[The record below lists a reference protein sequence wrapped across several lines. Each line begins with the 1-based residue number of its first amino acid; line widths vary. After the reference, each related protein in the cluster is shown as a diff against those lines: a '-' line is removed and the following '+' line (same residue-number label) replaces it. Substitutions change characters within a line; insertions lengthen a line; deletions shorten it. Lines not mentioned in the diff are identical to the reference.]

1 MSTTNSTYQSV
12 VEDVLGPRKMREIW
26 TGNYTKALPL
36 SVQSVDLSAV
46 FPAVFYMFRFG
57 QRRGT
62 GKFLEKFGHNS
73 RTAQE
78 RRGSTTIELSYSAK
92 TGQLNKVDSR
102 AIEGR
107 VWRRI
112 HEAESAGI
120 SEGV

>member
-78 RRGSTTIELSYSAK
+78 RRGSTTIE
-92 TGQLNKVDSR
+92 
-102 AIEGR
+102 R
-107 VWRRI
+107 VASI
-112 HEAESAGI
+112 LAEC
-120 SEGV
+120 